1 MALKIR
7 GDKKMI
13 QLKYEQ
19 LDGLLKTIVKMQ
31 DFEFNNI
38 TVCFKMYS
46 LYNFL
51 TNKNSELITFREKLQ
66 KKYFIY
72 KENGVS
78 IKDGNPELNEGKVF
92 EDYINE
98 LRELFS
104 MEFDCPFDKFLKPEN
119 FEGQK
124 ISISD
129 IAVLQPFIVE

>member
-1 MALKIR
+1 
-7 GDKKMI
+7 MI

-72 KENGVS
+72 KENVVV
-78 IKDGNPELNEGKVF
+78 IKDGNPELNEGKSF
-92 EDYINE
+92 EDYITE
-98 LRELFS
+98 LKELFG